1 MGIHYS
7 PLPFLYPAS
16 EQGDDYTSINIKST
30 LTIAKITERTLRT
43 GFYFQGMSAPLG
55 VKGMIFAS

>member
-7 PLPFLYPAS
+7 PLPFLYAAS

-30 LTIAKITERTLRT
+30 LTIAKITERTLRA
-43 GFYFQGMSAPLG
+43 GFYFQGMSALLG